1 MSYRWEVT
9 SVVGFV
15 QQIACAY
22 LRHGYWWYVTGMIP
36 EHKDARIVD
45 RKLVAKYEIDASEW
59 RRARNKQRG
68 RANMQYLRHDRFFV
82 LFATQGEH
90 EFYREEAGQV
100 RCIRKVPLRYAGY
113 SLSYRPGGR
122 TRKGERDPRW
132 HAHVQMDRE
141 RYLEMKAWFEQY
153 ATRRKADWLSEC
165 LSQIPYEPYAPVR
178 RQKLNILRSVNRRRK
193 AAGLDQIPASVLRTR
208 RRVVKP
214 FE

>member
-1 MSYRWEVT
+1 MT

-36 EHKDARIVD
+36 EHKDGRIVD
-45 RKLVAKYEIDASEW
+45 RKLIAKYEIDASEW

-90 EFYREEAGQV
+90 EFYREEAGLV
-100 RCIRKVPLRYAGY
+100 RCIRTVPLRYAGY

-141 RYLEMKAWFEQY
+141 RYQEMKAWFEQY
-153 ATRRKADWLSEC
+153 AARRKADWLSEC
-165 LSQIPYEPYAPVR
+165 LSRIPYEPYAPVR